1 MKKTWTVTSG
11 EREHA
16 VQIDEA
22 GQIRVDG
29 REVAA
34 VFETMGPGRHGL
46 LLDDVFYEII
56 VHDALQTES
65 ELVVHVN
72 GRPVALRLDDEV
84 SLLLRSLE
92 GDSAR
97 KVHAATVKAPMPGR
111 ISKLLVHEGEL
122 IEAGQGV
129 CILEAMK
136 MENEIKTPVT
146 GIVKAVR
153 VQEGQAVEKNVLL
166 VEIA

>member
-1 MKKTWTVTSG
+1 MMKTWTVRSG
-11 EREHA
+11 DRTH
-16 VQIDEA
+16 VIQTRQD
-22 GQIRVDG
+22 GSCQVDG
-29 REVAA
+29 KDVD
-34 VFETMGPGRHGL
+34 VSFETLGPGRHGL
-46 LLDDVFYEII
+46 MLGHTFYEII
-56 VHDALQTES
+56 VQDALQTDA

-72 GRPVALRLDDEV
+72 GRPVALRLDDDV

-97 KVHAATVKAPMPGR
+97 KVHAASVRAPMPGR
-111 ISKLLVHEGEL
+111 ISKLLVAEGEL

-166 VEIA
+166 VEIS

>member
-1 MKKTWTVTSG
+1 MRKTWTVTSG
-11 EREHA
+11 ERVHT
-16 VQIDEA
+16 VQTDGAGMVRID
-22 GQIRVDG
+22 GGDMPV
-29 REVAA
+29 

-46 LLDDVFYEII
+46 LLDDTFYEII

-65 ELVVHVN
+65 ELIVHVN
-72 GRPVALRLDDEV
+72 GRPVTLRLDDEV

-111 ISKLLVHEGEL
+111 ISRLLVHEGEL